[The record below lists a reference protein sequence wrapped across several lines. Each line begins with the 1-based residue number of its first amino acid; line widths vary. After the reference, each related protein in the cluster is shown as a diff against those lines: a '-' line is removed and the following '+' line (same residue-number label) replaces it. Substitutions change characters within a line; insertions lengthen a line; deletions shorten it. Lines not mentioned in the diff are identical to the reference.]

1 MIIVIL
7 FFLLKKQIIMFLITL
22 IALITRHGK
31 STYRGTVTFFFRNDL
46 PDPAPQDRNR
56 GQNLQHRHQ
65 QLQSNCMVDNGEHDH
80 NTKQIVKNHT
90 QNRVNLKK

>member
-1 MIIVIL
+1 
-7 FFLLKKQIIMFLITL
+7 MFLITL
-22 IALITRHGK
+22 IIALITRHGK

-80 NTKQIVKNHT
+80 NTKHQ
-90 QNRVNLKK
+90 RKKRTTLNVFLERTGRGTE